1 LLPFGDFGLNN
12 PRILII
18 LFIIFGLFATIGGI
32 MLTYV
37 CNTLMTDLDYNSWI
51 ERVDK
56 SWSGAIPATLI
67 YNKEQRVFLE
77 QELTLDELFENV
89 NQIMN

>member
-1 LLPFGDFGLNN
+1 MNN

-37 CNTLMTDLDYNSWI
+37 CNTLMTDLDYSLRLAGLVLGI
-51 ERVDK
+51 
-56 SWSGAIPATLI
+56 LI
-67 YNKEQRVFLE
+67 TFIGSHILIVA
-77 QELTLDELFENV
+77 V
-89 NQIMN
+89 NALRRIRAMGK